1 MGQKKQP
8 TLLLWK
14 VFFHIYVTFFY
25 PAYQLCS
32 LRSFVSTILS
42 LLLIRSWQISIP
54 RRMDKKPLLNHKNS
68 HRFLSPFRCIN
79 WEHFASFCNFVH
91 LFFLKIRFPPWSDH
105 YWVWC
110 CCFWDHCLSLEHH
123 IESAAGGKLLRL
135 FWSKRTHQF
144 PRYLVPYLLSCSP
157 KQRCQTRTWKGWFN
171 IWRSHFQKR
180 LDPWTW

>member
-1 MGQKKQP
+1 MTP
-8 TLLLWK
+8 FCVIL
-14 VFFHIYVTFFY
+14 
-25 PAYQLCS
+25 
-32 LRSFVSTILS
+32 SFVNDVWFQSKFRYCTNWKHTTVDALQCVKTFPKHG
-42 LLLIRSWQISIP
+42 WQIII
-54 RRMDKKPLLNHKNS
+54 RCRMDKKPLLNHKNS

-79 WEHFASFCNFVH
+79 WEYFASFCNFVH
-91 LFFLKIRFPPWSDH
+91 LFFLKIQLPPWSDR

-157 KQRCQTRTWKGWFN
+157 MQRCQTRTWKGWFN
-171 IWRSHFQKR
+171 ISRSHFQKIH
-180 LDPWTW
+180 DPWTW